1 VSVVANVAINVDS
14 RDAVSKLR
22 QVEQASSNLNQ
33 TYQDLNGRLRDTNG
47 RFIKV
52 GDAAQAASSKVD
64 ILGNAVKNLASQLV
78 VADLA
83 RRFFKGFDEAE
94 KAAAALRTLGVDSK
108 VLESQLLGVSNRL
121 GGLYSQTQL
130 LTAAYDVAS
139 SGFANAADNAK
150 ILEASAKGATAG
162 LSDINTVGNALTSVL
177 NAYGKSASEAG
188 MLVDGFIQTQND
200 GKIVLNEYAQ
210 QIGKLAPTAAAAGIG
225 IQELNA
231 AVATITAQGVPVEST
246 FAGLNQ
252 ALVAILKPSKEASDL
267 AEALGIDFNEAG
279 LRAKG
284 FGGLLQEV
292 KEKTGGSTT
301 ALVQLFGSVDALKAV
316 LPLVNDDLVKYNQN
330 VEKQANVSGVADK
343 ATKELG
349 GTVSAEVSKMIN
361 QIGNL
366 TRSLD
371 TVLGPALGGIVK
383 LINVV
388 IAEATRGINVL
399 GQLFS
404 LGKNTT
410 ILKSALESGSLRGAA
425 AARVIPG
432 VDELIGQQRRQQL
445 QRQAGAG
452 TGFLGAGFDAQ
463 KFAELL
469 KQQPEIKRLLGAGGS
484 PAAGGGTAAGVDPAI
499 QSLLD
504 GLKESGSKSRKKGK
518 SDAEREAERLRKE
531 LERSLEVGDQLGT
544 QFARQ
549 VVLLDESSELERKR
563 LQIQFDFED
572 RTKQIGELKNEE
584 QRINLTTL
592 SEEIKRLDILKLQS
606 EELKKQIEEY
616 YKLAGLQADDPLRQG
631 AGAFRTD
638 INLGPVDDATKK
650 TEELKKRFEELID
663 PVNMAMTGAQGI
675 GSAFSSAFQSIVTGA
690 QSTQQ
695 ALAGFFKGIGDAFVQ
710 MATEII
716 AQMVIM
722 FAFKQLLGLFGG
734 GSNPSMFSGQGP
746 VTMPAAGVGGG
757 ASMFGA
763 GAPSF
768 FAEGGFVTGPTNAL
782 IGEGGEAEY
791 VIPAS
796 KMRGAMSRYSAGA
809 RGNSVI
815 PGSGETATADNGAMT
830 TAPIDVRY
838 TVERIN
844 NVDYVT
850 SDQFQRGMEQATKQ
864 GAALGKQQVYSEL
877 TNKRSLR
884 SRLAV

>member
-14 RDAVSKLR
+14 RGATQKLR
-22 QVEQASSNLNQ
+22 EVQQAAQQAQKALEGINGSSTSQPFRNASSSASELIGVLGRLSAAYLGLRTAQQAVQAGIQREESERRLTFLAKGYGEVAKAQELAAQSGKIFGLSATESNQ
-33 TYQDLNGRLRDTNG
+33 QFSQLYGRLRPLNVSLEDINAAFVGFNTAAKVSGATTAESAGALLQLTQALGSGVLRGQELNSVLEQAPGLVVALTKELGKPVSEIRKLAEQGEITSDVVIRALKRAGTEGADELAAAMDGPAQAIKNLQNEFENFQVAATEDLLPSIIDGVRILTNSLRAIAPIIKGIGAVAGPVLNYINQLVEGATGARGARILQQQLMQRGAGKLEQAGVG
-47 RFIKV
+47 RTYK
-52 GDAAQAASSKVD
+52 DAQGNVYSTITGRLVQAAS
-64 ILGNAVKNLASQLV
+64 AQNLEGGGGVSGGIGAGGTG
-78 VADLA
+78 
-83 RRFFKGFDEAE
+83 RKGKTDAE
-94 KAAAALRTLGVDSK
+94 KAAEKAA
-108 VLESQLLGVSNRL
+108 
-121 GGLYSQTQL
+121 
-130 LTAAYDVAS
+130 
-139 SGFANAADNAK
+139 
-150 ILEASAKGATAG
+150 
-162 LSDINTVGNALTSVL
+162 
-177 NAYGKSASEAG
+177 
-188 MLVDGFIQTQND
+188 
-200 GKIVLNEYAQ
+200 
-210 QIGKLAPTAAAAGIG
+210 
-225 IQELNA
+225 
-231 AVATITAQGVPVEST
+231 
-246 FAGLNQ
+246 
-252 ALVAILKPSKEASDL
+252 
-267 AEALGIDFNEAG
+267 
-279 LRAKG
+279 
-284 FGGLLQEV
+284 
-292 KEKTGGSTT
+292 
-301 ALVQLFGSVDALKAV
+301 
-316 LPLVNDDLVKYNQN
+316 
-330 VEKQANVSGVADK
+330 
-343 ATKELG
+343 
-349 GTVSAEVSKMIN
+349 
-361 QIGNL
+361 
-366 TRSLD
+366 
-371 TVLGPALGGIVK
+371 
-383 LINVV
+383 
-388 IAEATRGINVL
+388 
-399 GQLFS
+399 
-404 LGKNTT
+404 
-410 ILKSALESGSLRGAA
+410 
-425 AARVIPG
+425 
-432 VDELIGQQRRQQL
+432 
-445 QRQAGAG
+445 
-452 TGFLGAGFDAQ
+452 
-463 KFAELL
+463 
-469 KQQPEIKRLLGAGGS
+469 
-484 PAAGGGTAAGVDPAI
+484 
-499 QSLLD
+499 
-504 GLKESGSKSRKKGK
+504 
-518 SDAEREAERLRKE
+518 REAEKLRQE

-592 SEEIKRLDILKLQS
+592 SEEIKRLDTLKLQS

-616 YKLAGLQADDPLRQG
+616 YKLAGLQVDDPLRQG

-768 FAEGGFVTGPTNAL
+768 FAEGGFVTAPTSAI
-782 IGEGGEAEY
+782 IGEGGEGEY